1 MRHRMWTLILAL
13 LSSAGCSLVAPDEE
27 GGSVGTADVS
37 APASAQTASSP
48 TEVPSQPDN
57 IADAALAFIQALDA
71 EQRTAAAYTFDDP
84 ARANWSNLPA
94 GRLGFK
100 RNGVRIGDLN
110 AAQTE
115 AMHRFL
121 AIALSPA
128 GYATVIGIVG
138 AEDVLAQAPQ
148 ARRLQWSADNY
159 WLAFFGEP
167 ARNAS
172 WAWQFGG
179 HHLAVNV
186 TVADGRSYMSPS
198 FLGVEP
204 ASYESGGSVIAPLAA
219 QAEAGLALVNALDA
233 ATRATAVVRTRAR
246 DLVTGAGQD
255 GVIPALEG
263 ARVGAWSVDQQR
275 QLLDVVALWTGLL
288 PEASAQDRLAEVQ
301 AALADTY
308 FAWYGAID
316 GNAEFY
322 YRIQGPAL
330 IIESSVEGNL
340 GAEGGHYHS
349 IYRDPTNEYGRN
361 ASSAS

>member
-1 MRHRMWTLILAL
+1 MWALILAL
-13 LSSAGCSLVAPDEE
+13 LLSAGCSLVAPNEE
-27 GGSVGTADVS
+27 SGSAGTTDVS
-37 APASAQTASSP
+37 AQATPIP
-48 TEVPSQPDN
+48 IEVPSQPGN
-57 IADAALAFIQALDA
+57 VADAALAFIQALDA
-71 EQRTAAAYTFDDP
+71 EQRTAATYAFDDP
-84 ARANWSNLPA
+84 ARSNWSNLPA
-94 GRLGFK
+94 GRLDFK

-121 AIALSPA
+121 TMALSPT

-138 AEDVLAQAPQ
+138 AEDALAQAPQ

-167 ARNAS
+167 THSAP

-179 HHLAVNV
+179 HHLAINV

-204 ASYESGGSVIAPLAA
+204 ASYESDGAVIAPLAA
-219 QAEAGLALVNALDA
+219 QFEAGLALVNALDA
-233 ATRATAVVRTRAR
+233 ATRATAVVRARSRA
-246 DLVTGAGQD
+246 LVTGAGQD
-255 GVIPALEG
+255 GVIPTLEG
-263 ARVGAWSVDQQR
+263 ARVGAWSAEQQR
-275 QLLDVVALWTGLL
+275 QLLDVIALWTGLL

-301 AALADTY
+301 TALADTY
-308 FAWYGAID
+308 FVWYGAVD

-330 IIESSVEGNL
+330 IIEFSVEGNL
-340 GAEGGHYHS
+340 GADGGHYHS

-361 ASSAS
+361 TGVSRRQAE